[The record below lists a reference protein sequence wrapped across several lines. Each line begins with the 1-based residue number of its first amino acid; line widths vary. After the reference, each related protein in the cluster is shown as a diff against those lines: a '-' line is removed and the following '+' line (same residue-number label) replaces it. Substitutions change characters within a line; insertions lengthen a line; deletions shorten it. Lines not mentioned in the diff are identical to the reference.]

1 MSSCATQAD
10 PRELCLRINNSSPVG
25 GLFEGDRSRLHPDSR
40 LPWRISPEPFWITP
54 EQHEFLLRLGP
65 ALLAFN
71 KAANLLYHQSLKG
84 IQPEF
89 VHSYL
94 DAGKPERILELSR
107 LNRVKS
113 HLPLVLRPDLIVTAD
128 GVRVAELD
136 SIPGGIGF
144 TAQVTALYS
153 DLGYDVIGGR
163 DGLVDGFYDALEA
176 SSKADDPLICI
187 VVSDESDAYREE
199 MVWLADT
206 LSASGKRVVCRH
218 PRELRMDDES
228 ILIEHEAGD
237 REKVDVVY
245 RFFELF
251 DLPNIPKV
259 ELVAYHAKKN
269 AVRITPPMKAFL
281 EEKMWLA
288 LFHHPQLQPFWEKE
302 LKDHCELLQAIIPP
316 SWIVDAT
323 PAPPHMIIPGL
334 QISGQPVS
342 HWDQL
347 MHLSKKQREL
357 VLKPSGFHLDA
368 QQSRGVTIGHDV
380 PEEEWQQ
387 ALQSALTGFAEG
399 PSVLQEFHK
408 GARLPFHYYDF
419 HADEVKPM
427 HGRVLLRPYYYVVGD
442 DIRLAGSQCIACPAD
457 KKILHGMT
465 DAVLVPTAVRES
477 DPNTQQITQDA

>member
-1 MSSCATQAD
+1 MSCATETD
-10 PRELCLRINNSSPVG
+10 PRELCLRINESSPVG

-54 EQHEFLLRLGP
+54 AQHDVLQRLGP

-84 IQPEF
+84 IQPDF
-89 VHSYL
+89 VHRYL

-128 GVRVAELD
+128 GMRVAELD

-153 DLGYDVIGGR
+153 DLGFDVVGGR
-163 DGLVDGFYDALEA
+163 DGLVDGFYDALNA
-176 SSKADDPLICI
+176 TTKADDPLICI
-187 VVSDESDAYREE
+187 VVSDESDAYRDE
-199 MVWLADT
+199 MAWLADSLAT
-206 LSASGKRVVCRH
+206 AGKRVVCRH
-218 PRELRMDDES
+218 PRDLHMDDQS
-228 ILIEHEAGD
+228 ILVDHANGE
-237 REKVDVVY
+237 RERVDVVY

-281 EEKMWLA
+281 EEKMLLA
-288 LFHHPQLQPFWEKE
+288 LFHLPQLQSFWEKE
-302 LKDHCELLQAIIPP
+302 LGSDHCDLLQDLIPP
-316 SWIVDAT
+316 SWIIDSR
-323 PAPPHMIIPGL
+323 PAPPTMVIPGL
-334 QISGQPVS
+334 EISGLPVS
-342 HWDQL
+342 DWSQL
-347 MHLSKKQREL
+347 NHLSKKQREL
-357 VLKPSGFHLDA
+357 VIKPSGFNINA

-380 PEEEWQQ
+380 PEDQWQQ
-387 ALQSALTGFAEG
+387 ALQAALDGFETG
-399 PSVLQEFHK
+399 PSILQEFHK
-408 GARLPFHYYDF
+408 GARLPMRYYDF

-427 HGRVLLRPYYYVVGD
+427 HGRVLLRPYYYVIGD
-442 DIRLAGSQCIACPAD
+442 EVRLAGSQCIACPAD

-465 DAVLVPTAVRES
+465 DAILVPTAVRE
-477 DPNTQQITQDA
+477 PETPAA

>member
-1 MSSCATQAD
+1 M
-10 PRELCLRINNSSPVG
+10 G
-25 GLFEGDRSRLHPDSR
+25 GLFEGDRSRVHLDSH

-54 EQHEFLLRLGP
+54 EQHDFLLRLGP

-71 KAANLLYHQSLKG
+71 RAANLLYHQSLKG

-89 VHSYL
+89 VHEYL

-113 HLPLVLRPDLIVTAD
+113 HQPLVLRPDLIVTAD

-144 TAQVTALYS
+144 TAQVTALYA

-163 DGLVDGFYDALEA
+163 DGLVEGFYEALDATV
-176 SSKADDPLICI
+176 KADAPLVCI

-199 MVWLADT
+199 MAWIADT
-206 LSASGKRVVCRH
+206 LSAQGKRVVCRH
-218 PRELRMDDES
+218 PRQLHMDDKS
-228 ILIEHEAGD
+228 ILIEHESGE

-288 LFHHPQLQPFWEKE
+288 LFHHPQLQTFWEKE
-302 LKDHCELLQAIIPP
+302 LGDACELLQAIIPP
-316 SWIVDAT
+316 SWIIDSR

-342 HWDQL
+342 NWDQFL
-347 MHLSKKQREL
+347 HLSKKQREL
-357 VLKPSGFHLDA
+357 VIKPSGFHMDA
-368 QQSRGVTIGHDV
+368 QQSRGVTVGHDV

-387 ALQSALTGFAEG
+387 ALMSARDGFENG
-399 PSVLQEFHK
+399 PSILQEFHK
-408 GARLPFHYYDF
+408 GARLPFRYYDF
-419 HADEVKPM
+419 NADEVKPM
-427 HGRVLLRPYYYVVGD
+427 HGRVLLRPYYYVIGD
-442 DIRLAGSQCIACPAD
+442 DVRLAGSQCIACPAD

-465 DAVLVPTAVRES
+465 DAVLVPTAVREPQP
-477 DPNTQQITQDA
+477 DPS

>member
-1 MSSCATQAD
+1 M
-10 PRELCLRINNSSPVG
+10 G
-25 GLFEGDRSRLHPDSR
+25 GLFEGDRSRVHLDSH

-54 EQHEFLLRLGP
+54 EQHDFLLRLGP

-71 KAANLLYHQSLKG
+71 RAANLLYHQSLKG

-89 VHSYL
+89 VHEYL

-113 HLPLVLRPDLIVTAD
+113 HQPLVLRPDLIVTAD

-144 TAQVTALYS
+144 TAQVTALYA

-163 DGLVDGFYDALEA
+163 DGLVEGFYEALDATV
-176 SSKADDPLICI
+176 KADAPLVCI

-199 MVWLADT
+199 MAWIADT
-206 LSASGKRVVCRH
+206 LSAQGKRVVCRH
-218 PRELRMDDES
+218 PRELHMDDES
-228 ILIEHEAGD
+228 ILIEHESGE

-288 LFHHPQLQPFWEKE
+288 LFHHPQLQTFWEKE
-302 LKDHCELLQAIIPP
+302 LGDACELLQAIIPP
-316 SWIVDAT
+316 SWIIDSR

-342 HWDQL
+342 NWDQFL
-347 MHLSKKQREL
+347 HLSKKQREL
-357 VLKPSGFHLDA
+357 VIKPSGFHMDA
-368 QQSRGVTIGHDV
+368 QQSRGVTVGHDV

-387 ALQSALTGFAEG
+387 ALMSARDGFENG
-399 PSVLQEFHK
+399 PSILQEFHK
-408 GARLPFHYYDF
+408 GARLPFRYYDF
-419 HADEVKPM
+419 NADEIKPM
-427 HGRVLLRPYYYVVGD
+427 HGRVL
-442 DIRLAGSQCIACPAD
+442 
-457 KKILHGMT
+457 
-465 DAVLVPTAVRES
+465 
-477 DPNTQQITQDA
+477 

>member
-1 MSSCATQAD
+1 M
-10 PRELCLRINNSSPVG
+10 G
-25 GLFEGDRSRLHPDSR
+25 GLFEGDRSRVHLDSH

-54 EQHEFLLRLGP
+54 EQHDFLLRLGP

-71 KAANLLYHQSLKG
+71 RAANLLYHQSLKG

-89 VHSYL
+89 VHEYL

-113 HLPLVLRPDLIVTAD
+113 HQPLVLRPDLIVTAD

-144 TAQVTALYS
+144 TAQVTALYA

-163 DGLVDGFYDALEA
+163 DGLVEGFYEALDATV
-176 SSKADDPLICI
+176 KADAPLVCI

-199 MVWLADT
+199 MAWIADT
-206 LSASGKRVVCRH
+206 LSAQGKRVVCRH
-218 PRELRMDDES
+218 PRQLHMDDES
-228 ILIEHEAGD
+228 ILIEHESGE

-288 LFHHPQLQPFWEKE
+288 LFHHPQLQTFWEKE
-302 LKDHCELLQAIIPP
+302 LGDACELLQAIIPP
-316 SWIVDAT
+316 SWIIDSR

-342 HWDQL
+342 NWDQFL
-347 MHLSKKQREL
+347 HLSKRQREL
-357 VLKPSGFHLDA
+357 VIKPSGFHMDA
-368 QQSRGVTIGHDV
+368 QQSRGVTVGHDV

-387 ALQSALTGFAEG
+387 ALMSARDGFENG
-399 PSVLQEFHK
+399 PSILQEFHK
-408 GARLPFHYYDF
+408 GARLPFRYYDF
-419 HADEVKPM
+419 NADEVKPM
-427 HGRVLLRPYYYVVGD
+427 HGRVLLRPYYYVIGD
-442 DIRLAGSQCIACPAD
+442 DVRLAGSQCIACPAD

-465 DAVLVPTAVRES
+465 DAVLVPTAVREPQP
-477 DPNTQQITQDA
+477 DPS

>member
-1 MSSCATQAD
+1 MSCATEAD
-10 PRELCLRINNSSPVG
+10 PRELCLRINESSPVG
-25 GLFEGDRSRLHPDSR
+25 GLFEGDRSRVHLDSH

-54 EQHEFLLRLGP
+54 EQHDFLLRLGP

-71 KAANLLYHQSLKG
+71 RAANLLYHQSLKG

-89 VHSYL
+89 VHEYL

-113 HLPLVLRPDLIVTAD
+113 HQPLVLRPDLIVTAD

-144 TAQVTALYS
+144 TAQVTALYA

-163 DGLVDGFYDALEA
+163 DGLVEGFYEALDATV
-176 SSKADDPLICI
+176 KADAPLVCI
-187 VVSDESDAYREE
+187 VVSGESDAYREE
-199 MVWLADT
+199 MAWIADT
-206 LSASGKRVVCRH
+206 LSAQGKRVVCRH
-218 PRELRMDDES
+218 PRQLHMDDES
-228 ILIEHEAGD
+228 ILIEHESGE

-288 LFHHPQLQPFWEKE
+288 LFHHPQLQTFWEKE
-302 LKDHCELLQAIIPP
+302 LGDACELLQAIIPP
-316 SWIVDAT
+316 SWIIDSR

-342 HWDQL
+342 NWDQFL
-347 MHLSKKQREL
+347 HLSKKQREL
-357 VLKPSGFHLDA
+357 VIKPSGFHMDA
-368 QQSRGVTIGHDV
+368 QQSRGVTVGHDV

-387 ALQSALTGFAEG
+387 ALMSARDGFENG
-399 PSVLQEFHK
+399 PSILQEFHK
-408 GARLPFHYYDF
+408 GARLPFRYYDF
-419 HADEVKPM
+419 NADEVKPM
-427 HGRVLLRPYYYVVGD
+427 HGRVLLRPYYYVIGD
-442 DIRLAGSQCIACPAD
+442 DVRLAGSQCIACPAD

-465 DAVLVPTAVRES
+465 DAVLVPTAVREPQP
-477 DPNTQQITQDA
+477 DPS

>member
-1 MSSCATQAD
+1 MSCATEAD
-10 PRELCLRINNSSPVG
+10 PRELCLRINESSPVG
-25 GLFEGDRSRLHPDSR
+25 GLFEGDRSRLHSHSR

-54 EQHEFLLRLGP
+54 EQHDILLRLGP

-89 VHSYL
+89 VHQYL

-144 TAQVTALYS
+144 TAQVSALYA

-163 DGLVDGFYDALEA
+163 DGLVDGFYEALA
-176 SSKADDPLICI
+176 ATSKTDDPLVCI
-187 VVSDESDAYREE
+187 VVSDESEAYRDE
-199 MVWLADT
+199 MAWIAES
-206 LSASGKRVVCRH
+206 LSQAGKRVVCRH
-218 PRELRMDDES
+218 PRELHMDDQS
-228 ILIEHEAGD
+228 ILVEHKSGE

-269 AVRITPPMKAFL
+269 AVRITPPLKAFM

-288 LFHHPQLQPFWEKE
+288 LFHMPQLQDFWGRE
-302 LKDHCELLQAIIPP
+302 LGDEHLEVLQAVIPP
-316 SWIVDAT
+316 SWIIDSR
-323 PAPPHMIIPGL
+323 PAPPNMVIPGL
-334 QISGQPVS
+334 QIAGKPVS
-342 HWDQL
+342 SWEQL
-347 MHLSKKQREL
+347 FHLSKKQREL
-357 VLKPSGFHLDA
+357 VIKPSGFDIDA

-380 PEEEWQQ
+380 PEDQWQA
-387 ALQSALTGFAEG
+387 ALQSALDGFGEG
-399 PSVLQEFHK
+399 ASILQKFHK
-408 GARLPFHYYDF
+408 GTRLPFRYLDF

-427 HGRVLLRPYYYVVGD
+427 HGRVLLRPYYYVIGD
-442 DIRLAGSQCIACPAD
+442 EARLAGTQCVACPAD

-465 DAVLVPTAVRES
+465 DAVLVPTAVREPEPS
-477 DPNTQQITQDA
+477 AV